1 MLIRLYAL
9 TASFNNFQITQKTFP
24 EVGINSIN
32 GDDGLK
38 PPGSFSGFQKN
49 QQPIT
54 QY

>member
-9 TASFNNFQITQKTFP
+9 TASFNSFQITQKTFP

-32 GDDGLK
+32 GDGRLNQ
-38 PPGSFSGFQKN
+38 PGSFSGFQKK

-54 QY
+54 QH

>member
-9 TASFNNFQITQKTFP
+9 TTSINSFQITQKPFP

-32 GDDGLK
+32 GDGRLK
-38 PPGSFSGFQKN
+38 LPSSFSGFQKK

-54 QY
+54 QD